1 MREKKKK
8 KRRKRETQIAKI
20 FNSNMDFLRSMDTS
34 NEKNNTEGTD
44 GGATLW
50 RKHLLLRMIFGGESL
65 LANTI
70 FVIIGSL
77 FVSVLACV
85 YFGVLLSSMC
95 LPLHAR

>member
-1 MREKKKK
+1 
-8 KRRKRETQIAKI
+8 
-20 FNSNMDFLRSMDTS
+20 MDTS

-50 RKHLLLRMIFGGESL
+50 RKHLLLRMIFGGEPL
-65 LANTI
+65 PNTI
-70 FVIIGSL
+70 LVIIGSL